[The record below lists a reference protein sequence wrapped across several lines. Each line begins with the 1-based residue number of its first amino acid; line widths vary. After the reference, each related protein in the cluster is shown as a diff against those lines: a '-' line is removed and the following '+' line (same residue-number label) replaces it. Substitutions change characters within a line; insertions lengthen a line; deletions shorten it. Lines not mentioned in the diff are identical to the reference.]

1 MQKIWRGFRTRKLIK
16 QQFNRTEEAFMTT
29 LGPPSHEILQK
40 DVANLERKREIQT
53 RVAERYEEIKNEE
66 RDKVEIYV
74 FTLQ

>member
-1 MQKIWRGFRTRKLIK
+1 
-16 QQFNRTEEAFMTT
+16 MTT